1 MSPNASDGGW
11 TGVRSP
17 ASKDD
22 QLEML
27 YRLALIRGFEERTS
41 RLYAAGKVPGFV
53 HISIGQEASAVG
65 TCWPLRRTD
74 GIVSNHRGHGHCL
87 AKGATPTAMFA
98 ELMGKRTGTGGG
110 MGGSMHIADFEVGV
124 YGANGIVGAGLPIAV
139 GVAQGFRQA
148 ARDDVVVAF
157 FGDGAIAQGAFHEA
171 LNLAAVQRLPILF
184 VCENNGY
191 SEFSAFADQ
200 HPVPVLE
207 RARAYGMRAESVDG
221 NDVVAVAEL
230 AGQLVD
236 ALRDGSG
243 PILLESVTYRWNGHY
258 EGDPVT
264 YREAEELA
272 EWKTRDPI
280 TVLRTRLSG
289 VASDDEISVALARAA
304 SDISVAEQAAADSAD
319 PEIADVDSAVIVP
332 RPPSAP
338 ARLEPLTSPENR
350 KFKMMHAIH
359 DALQHALRD
368 DPRVFLAGIDVAGGN
383 VFGLTRGL
391 ADEFPGR
398 VLDTPISESAI
409 VGTAVGSA
417 MTGSKPVVELMYFD
431 FIGVAFDQ
439 VMNQAAKIHFMTGGR
454 APASLVIRTQFGS
467 GRSSAAQHS
476 QSLEALLAHIPGLTV
491 VMPGTT
497 EDAYGL
503 LRSAIED
510 PNPVVFIE
518 HRLQYGLAGEPPDPS
533 HRVPI
538 GRAAIR
544 RAGTDV
550 TLVSWSRMMHDAV
563 AAAELLA
570 AEGID
575 VEVIDLRTI
584 APMDIDAILES
595 VRKTE
600 RLVIAHEAVGN
611 GGVGAEIAARVADS
625 AIWNLDA
632 PIRRVAP
639 RSTPAPYSPAVERL
653 WLPGVEDICQAVR
666 DVYHS

>member
-1 MSPNASDGGW
+1 MSSLADEGGG
-11 TGVRSP
+11 TAVVSAR
-17 ASKDD
+17 AKEDL
-22 QLEML
+22 LEML
-27 YRLALIRGFEERTS
+27 FRIALIRNFEERTS
-41 RLYAAGKVPGFV
+41 RLYAAGEVPGFV

-65 TCWPLRRTD
+65 TCWPLRRSD

-87 AKGATPTAMFA
+87 AKGASPTAMFA
-98 ELMGKRTGTGGG
+98 ELMGKSTGTGGG
-110 MGGSMHIADFEVGV
+110 LGGSMHIADFDIGV

-139 GVAQGFRQA
+139 GVAEGFRQD

-171 LNLAAVQRLPILF
+171 LNLAAVRRLPILF

-191 SEFSAFADQ
+191 SEFSSFADQ

-207 RARAYGMRAESVDG
+207 RARAYGIRAESVDG
-221 NDVVAVAEL
+221 NDVVAVAGAAEEL
-230 AGQLVD
+230 VE
-236 ALRDGSG
+236 ALRAGSG
-243 PILLESVTYRWNGHY
+243 PILLESVTYRWHGHY
-258 EGDPVT
+258 EGDPSS
-264 YREAEELA
+264 YRDAEELA

-280 TVLRTRLSG
+280 SVLQSRLQG
-289 VASDDEISVALARAA
+289 IATEAEIAEVLERAA
-304 SDISVAEQAAADSAD
+304 AEIAAAERSASSAD
-319 PEIADVDSAVIVP
+319 DPVFADVLAALTVTRPTSAAARYEP
-332 RPPSAP
+332 FSAP
-338 ARLEPLTSPENR
+338 EKRS
-350 KFKMMHAIH
+350 FKLMHAIH
-359 DALQHALRD
+359 DALEHSLED
-368 DPRVFLAGIDVAGGN
+368 DPRVFIAGIDVAGGN

-391 ADEFPGR
+391 AERFPGR

-409 VGTAVGSA
+409 VGMAVGSA
-417 MTGSKPVVELMYFD
+417 MTGATPIIEIMYFD

-439 VMNQAAKIHFMTGGR
+439 IMNQAAKIHFMTGGR
-454 APASLVIRTQFGS
+454 APANLVIRTQFGS

-491 VMPGTT
+491 VMPSTA

-518 HRLQYGLAGEPPDPS
+518 HRLQYGLAGEMPS
-533 HRVPI
+533 RDHRVPI

-544 RAGTDV
+544 RVGADV
-550 TLVSWSRMMHDAV
+550 TLVSWSRMVHDAV
-563 AAAELLA
+563 EAAGILA

-584 APMDIDAILES
+584 APMDFDTILES

-611 GGVGAEIAARVADS
+611 GGVGAEIAARVADTG
-625 AIWNLDA
+625 IWFLDG

-639 RSTPAPYSPAVERL
+639 PSTPAPYSPAVERL

-666 DVYHS
+666 DVYNS